1 MSILV
6 DYQCVECRDRSE
18 RWVQSPPPAV
28 IPCLSCGQDTRRI
41 WAAIGLGGQVT
52 GTGPEDPGS
61 PQSSPAL
68 CRQYPQIPGLCH
80 MTESAQRR
88 WVATYNRDGRTLDKE
103 LERQEKSAAAKTPV
117 LADAISHQHHH
128 DVSATSL

>member
-1 MSILV
+1 
-6 DYQCVECRDRSE
+6 
-18 RWVQSPPPAV
+18 
-28 IPCLSCGQDTRRI
+28 
-41 WAAIGLGGQVT
+41 
-52 GTGPEDPGS
+52 
-61 PQSSPAL
+61 
-68 CRQYPQIPGLCH
+68 

-117 LADAISHQHHH
+117 LADAISHRHHH